1 VGLHF
6 GNVRIYVAGDC
17 GGQQWIFAEPVEA

>member
-1 VGLHF
+1 VGVHF
-6 GNVRIYVAGDC
+6 ARVRIYVAGDC